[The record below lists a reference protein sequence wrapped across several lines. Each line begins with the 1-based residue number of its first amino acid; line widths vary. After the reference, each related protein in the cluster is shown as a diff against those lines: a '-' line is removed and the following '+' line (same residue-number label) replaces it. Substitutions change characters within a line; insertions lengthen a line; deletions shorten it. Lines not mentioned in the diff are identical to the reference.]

1 MSITKSWDK
10 RRWFHFQ
17 LKYLVEKGAR
27 ISGLQD
33 ISQVDLAA
41 DRKTWENLT
50 NVQLDDL
57 EFATAWNEKSP
68 MHVAIEMNHTECA
81 EYILSNG
88 KGADHEKNEMKHIDQ
103 KSIPP

>member
-1 MSITKSWDK
+1 M
-10 RRWFHFQ
+10 
-17 LKYLVEKGAR
+17 
-27 ISGLQD
+27 QD

-88 KGADHEKNEMKHIDQ
+88 KGAYHEESNRQIDQ
-103 KSIPP
+103 NSVPPVDHHDEK